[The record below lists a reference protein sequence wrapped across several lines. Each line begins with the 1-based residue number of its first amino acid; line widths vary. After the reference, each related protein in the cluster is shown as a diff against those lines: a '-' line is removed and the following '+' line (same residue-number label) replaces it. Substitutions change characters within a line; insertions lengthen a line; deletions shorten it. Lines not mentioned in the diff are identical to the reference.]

1 MFHPRDDLHRKHST
15 HECVPSHA
23 NKKKGFIEKAVTYR
37 PKKFQLISL
46 NLGYKCLIL
55 LNMAFA
61 NGRRNENFS
70 ERY

>member
-1 MFHPRDDLHRKHST
+1 MFRPRDDLHRKHSM

-23 NKKKGFIEKAVTYR
+23 NKNKGFIEKTVTCR

-61 NGRRNENFS
+61 NG
-70 ERY
+70 